1 MSNEKSNEMID
12 ALAHSTPRL
21 LDIVS
26 LYPKDMN
33 IYGDTGNV
41 KTVELRARLYG
52 YEPRIHQYNVG
63 DAWPEHVDMILGG
76 GGQDKGQAV
85 ISDDLFSRQEK
96 MHSLAEQGVPMLLI
110 CGMYQLF
117 GEYFETH
124 EGVKLPGIHVL
135 GVHTVGQDTRMIG
148 NLVEQ
153 TQECGDIVGYE
164 NHSGQTIVHEDT
176 QPWATVQSDG
186 MGNNG
191 FDHTEGARK
200 YNVIGTYMHGSV
212 LPKNPKLADFL
223 IAKAA
228 EYRYGAFEPQSTPEQ
243 SAQLHKL
250 NELAS
255 QAHEVAASR
264 PR

>member
-1 MSNEKSNEMID
+1 MTNQDESVRS
-12 ALAHSTPRL
+12 SRV

-63 DAWPEHVDMILGG
+63 DRWPQSVDMILGG

-85 ISDDLFSRQEK
+85 ISDDLFARADE
-96 MHSLAEQGVPMLLI
+96 MRSLAQEGVPMLLI

-117 GEYFETH
+117 GEYFETN
-124 EGVKLPGIHVL
+124 EGVKLPGINVL

-148 NLVEQ
+148 NLVEH
-153 TQECGDIVGYE
+153 TDECGPIVGYE
-164 NHSGQTIVHEDT
+164 NHSGQTVIHEGT
-176 QPWATVQSDG
+176 QAWARVEADG
-186 MGNNG
+186 TGNNG
-191 FDHTEGARK
+191 SDHTEGARK

-212 LPKNPKLADFL
+212 LPKNPRLADFL
-223 IAKAA
+223 IRKAA
-228 EYRYGAFEPQSTPEQ
+228 EHRYGSFEPISTPEQ
-243 SAQLHKL
+243 AEQLHRL
-250 NELAS
+250 DALA
-255 QAHEVAASR
+255 AAAFEVASKR